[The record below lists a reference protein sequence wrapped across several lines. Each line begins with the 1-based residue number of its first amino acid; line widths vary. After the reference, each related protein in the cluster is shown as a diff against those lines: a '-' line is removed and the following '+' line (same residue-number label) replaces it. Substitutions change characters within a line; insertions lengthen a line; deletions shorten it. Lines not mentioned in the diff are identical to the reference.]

1 MNIIKIIRNVKI
13 ICLLGA
19 MALLTTGCEE
29 TEITTE
35 VFPDGSCQRT
45 VVIKSDSA
53 QLTKDSF
60 PMRVDDSWSYSEK
73 IEEDET
79 VKKEKEKGNIP
90 PGKSSIYTAH
100 KSFKHVQD
108 MNEEF
113 FNNPQGSPKVK
124 RFVSLDKRF
133 RGFYTFITYRE
144 VWKELNPFK
153 RIALEEYF
161 SKDEM
166 VIVKHSL
173 MDEEE
178 AKKTYSKEKLDAIEA
193 KIKEWLLKNIF
204 EESYEAFVEAAK
216 KVNTPGL
223 TPETLAAK
231 REELYKAFEKNIDI
245 FEDLSLDKIF
255 KCVEEVFPV
264 EVTAI
269 LREQGKD
276 AFRQLESSVNEW
288 QGINVFSDYTN
299 KVIMPGLITGT
310 NAPTISGSMVSWK
323 IGIEKYLVMDYEM
336 WVESR
341 IVNRWPVG
349 VAGLLLLSITSALV
363 IGIIRSRSR

>member
-1 MNIIKIIRNVKI
+1 MNKSKIIRNIKI
-13 ICLLGA
+13 VCLLVVT
-19 MALLTTGCEE
+19 ALLAVGCEE

-35 VFPDGSCQRT
+35 VFPDGACKRT
-45 VVIKSDSA
+45 ISIKSDSA
-53 QLTKDSF
+53 GSTKDSF
-60 PMRVDDSWSYSEK
+60 PMRVDDSWTYSEEK
-73 IEEDET
+73 EEDNA
-79 VKKEKEKGNIP
+79 VKKEKGNIP
-90 PGKSSIYTAH
+90 AEESSIYTAY

-113 FNNPQGSPKVK
+113 FNNPQGSPKIK
-124 RFVSLDKRF
+124 RFVSLDKHF

-144 VWKELNPFK
+144 VWKELNPFRK
-153 RIALEEYF
+153 IPLEGYF

-178 AKKTYSKEKLDAIEA
+178 AKKTYSKEKMDEIET

-216 KVNTPGL
+216 IVNTPGM
-223 TPETLAAK
+223 TPELLAAQK
-231 REELYKAFEKNIDI
+231 EELYKAFEKNIDI

-255 KCVEEVFPV
+255 NCAAEVFNA
-264 EVTAI
+264 EDAAK
-269 LREQGKD
+269 LRDQGKE
-276 AFRQLESSVNEW
+276 AFRQLESKVTGW
-288 QGINVFSDYTN
+288 QGINVFAENTN

-310 NAPTISGSMVSWK
+310 NAPTVSGNMVSWE
-323 IGIEKYLVMDYEM
+323 IGIEKYLLMDYEM

-349 VAGLLLLSITSALV
+349 IAAVLLLSFITALV
-363 IGIIRSRSR
+363 IGFIRHRSR